1 MLSRRR
7 AEGEPDYL
15 REVKNEFMAQWDGIR
30 YTHGVYTPPRCL
42 RPSIREHGGPCW
54 HVCSPDFFML
64 VPPRMRTH
72 VYSDVHLFY
81 SLEA

>member
-30 YTHGVYTPPRCL
+30 YIHVLVGVT
-42 RPSIREHGGPCW
+42 S
-54 HVCSPDFFML
+54 VS
-64 VPPRMRTH
+64 
-72 VYSDVHLFY
+72 
-81 SLEA
+81 

>member
-30 YTHGVYTPPRCL
+30 YNLKLCSCLSGPILCCHGLTT
-42 RPSIREHGGPCW
+42 SISYARE
-54 HVCSPDFFML
+54 
-64 VPPRMRTH
+64 
-72 VYSDVHLFY
+72 
-81 SLEA
+81 A

>member
-30 YTHGVYTPPRCL
+30 CGCCPKSRGKCVPAFLEWSYPLSAKSFMMEL
-42 RPSIREHGGPCW
+42 RVSSGTCSIPAAGAGN
-54 HVCSPDFFML
+54 ML
-64 VPPRMRTH
+64 
-72 VYSDVHLFY
+72 
-81 SLEA
+81 

>member
-30 YTHGVYTPPRCL
+30 CGCCPEDWGGV
-42 RPSIREHGGPCW
+42 SF
-54 HVCSPDFFML
+54 SF
-64 VPPRMRTH
+64 PRMVLPTERQIN
-72 VYSDVHLFY
+72 SGW
-81 SLEA
+81 SRM

>member
-30 YTHGVYTPPRCL
+30 YAHACEYACQNFQCWTGHSDPFPFSCPICL
-42 RPSIREHGGPCW
+42 
-54 HVCSPDFFML
+54 L
-64 VPPRMRTH
+64 TQ
-72 VYSDVHLFY
+72 
-81 SLEA
+81 

>member
-30 YTHGVYTPPRCL
+30 CGCCPEEGGAC
-42 RPSIREHGGPCW
+42 PSAFLEWSCPLSSKSSVMKLHVSRKTGGLTSAGTENMP
-54 HVCSPDFFML
+54 
-64 VPPRMRTH
+64 
-72 VYSDVHLFY
+72 
-81 SLEA
+81 

>member
-30 YTHGVYTPPRCL
+30 YSHGFHPGDLISPHKTKANNSQSCEAMQRLAAGL
-42 RPSIREHGGPCW
+42 RP
-54 HVCSPDFFML
+54 
-64 VPPRMRTH
+64 
-72 VYSDVHLFY
+72 
-81 SLEA
+81 

>member
-30 YTHGVYTPPRCL
+30 YTQWSAL
-42 RPSIREHGGPCW
+42 
-54 HVCSPDFFML
+54 
-64 VPPRMRTH
+64 
-72 VYSDVHLFY
+72 
-81 SLEA
+81 